1 MTNGIKGHESKPKL
15 KEAGMKLSKLSLI
28 LPAAAAL
35 MLNCGKLQAQENGA
49 QEIASG
55 DITQGS
61 LRLVKDGKTLELPL
75 KHTDVDAKITG
86 YIARVKVV
94 QHYTNPYDKPIE
106 AVYVFPLPENSAV
119 DDMTMKIGDKIIKGV
134 IKKREE
140 AKQIYEQAKQQGK
153 TASLLEQ
160 ERPNIF
166 TQSVANILPGDD
178 IYIEISYVQD
188 LRYDHGTY
196 EYQFPMVVGPRY
208 IPGEQSGKN
217 TGGGWSDNTD
227 RVPDASRIT
236 PPVLKPEYRSGHD
249 ISLKLTVDAGVP
261 IQNFTCPSHKIKE
274 LSKTES
280 SVTVEIEQ
288 GDQIPN
294 KDFIFRYDVAGK
306 KPEYALLTH
315 ATAEG
320 DGYFMLM
327 IQPKAEF
334 KIDEIT
340 PRDLIFVLD
349 CSGSMSGEPIEKVKE
364 AMRMTIENMHP
375 KDYFQII
382 KFSNQPESFAEAPV
396 PNTPENVK
404 KALAYIDQIDGNGG
418 TEMLLGV
425 NKALSYPRNPE
436 RRRFVFFMSD
446 GYVGNEAEI
455 VAAVEQNR
463 GDARVFSM
471 GVGSSPNRFLIS
483 KIAEAGRGYA
493 VYCRQDEDPKK
504 AVTLFYERIAKP
516 FLMDIEIDWGGLQV
530 AEVFPKEVPDLFA
543 GQPVIIHGRYTK
555 SGQATI
561 KIKGKIAGKPVVQE
575 IPVVFPAVQNEH
587 DVIATL
593 WARTK
598 IEKLMDDSYNQGET
612 EDIVN
617 AVTELALKYKI
628 MSKYTSFVAVSEE
641 VRNVGGKQETVQV
654 PIPMP
659 EGVSYEGVFGEEAEM
674 SRSMGGMGYAPVPA
688 NGKLASKQYYIS
700 PSTTATKTKDESD
713 DKPQEIPVSGT
724 ASYENLTILG
734 GLDEASA
741 TQVLDAAKTKIESMY
756 LQHLHLDA
764 SLAGRVVLSITLKAD
779 GSIDDVT
786 VKSST
791 TGNDKFDK
799 ALKAEVKKLRFPAS
813 SDGGKVIITVAW
825 VFNI

>member
-1 MTNGIKGHESKPKL
+1 
-15 KEAGMKLSKLSLI
+15 MKLSKLSLI

-35 MLNCGKLQAQENGA
+35 MLNCGKLQAQQNGA

-55 DITQGS
+55 EITQGS

-166 TQSVANILPGDD
+166 TQSVANIMPGDD

-188 LRYDHGTY
+188 LKYDHGTY

-227 RVPDASRIT
+227 KVPDASRIT

-334 KIDEIT
+334 KIEEIT

-425 NKALSYPRNPE
+425 NKALGYPRNPE

-530 AEVFPKEVPDLFA
+530 AEVFPSEVPDLFA

-674 SRSMGGMGYAPVPA
+674 SRSMGGMGYAPAPA
-688 NGKLASKQYYIS
+688 NGKLAQKIS
-700 PSTTATKTKDESD
+700 ISSGVVATKDESD
-713 DKPQEIPVSGT
+713 DKPQEIAVSGT

-734 GLDEASA
+734 GLDEASV
-741 TQVLDAAKTKIESMY
+741 TKVLDAAKTKIEEIY

-779 GSIDDVT
+779 GSIEDVT

-799 ALKAEVKKLRFPAS
+799 DLKAHVKKLRFPAS